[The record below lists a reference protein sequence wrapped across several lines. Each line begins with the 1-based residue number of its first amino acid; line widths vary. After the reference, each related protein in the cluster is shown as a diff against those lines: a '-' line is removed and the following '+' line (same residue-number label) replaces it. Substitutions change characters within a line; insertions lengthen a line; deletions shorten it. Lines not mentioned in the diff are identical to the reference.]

1 MRHSSTVGSLLL
13 TVAPALAAGCAS
25 TTGPV
30 ALRQPASPP
39 VTALSDVHMPLGAPC
54 VVHLTKG
61 NVVRGRLAGI
71 AADRVEL
78 DVGGPERRVI
88 AGDDVE
94 VLARMVTMSR
104 GKRGKVGAA
113 IGALVSLPFGISM
126 FGDMMM
132 PAAIAGALI
141 GYNTGEPRAEVL
153 FQRRPV
159 PQ

>member
-1 MRHSSTVGSLLL
+1 VAILLL
-13 TVAPALAAGCAS
+13 TVAPALGAGCAS
-25 TTGPV
+25 TNGRV

-39 VTALSDVHMPLGAPC
+39 ATALIDVHMPLGAAC
-54 VVHLTKG
+54 VVHLTNG
-61 NVVRGRLAGI
+61 DVVRGRLAGI

-78 DVGGPERRVI
+78 EVESGEGQPLRRVI

-94 VLARMVTMSR
+94 VFARMVTMSR
-104 GKRGKVGAA
+104 GKRGKIGAA
-113 IGALVSLPFGISM
+113 IGALVSLPFGISQ
-126 FGDMMM
+126 FADMVV

-141 GYNTGEPRAEVL
+141 GYNTGEPRAEVV